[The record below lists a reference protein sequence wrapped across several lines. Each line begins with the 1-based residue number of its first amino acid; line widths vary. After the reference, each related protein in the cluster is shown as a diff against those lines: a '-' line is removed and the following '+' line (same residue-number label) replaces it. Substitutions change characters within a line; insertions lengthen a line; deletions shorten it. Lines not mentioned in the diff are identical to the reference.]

1 MFFSFLFFNVR
12 KVTMSKPGFG
22 SDTNVGDR
30 PWEFYP
36 DQSAEADDR
45 NLPRKE
51 VIHPQLPLRMPC
63 YDFVPIAG
71 SAFVP
76 SSGPSGVSNSLDVTG
91 GEYKTRERIH
101 GGDADPPLLAN
112 PAS

>member
-1 MFFSFLFFNVR
+1 MKTERVR
-12 KVTMSKPGFG
+12 PGNLIPTFVEMMLSSHVAVKVI
-22 SDTNVGDR
+22 
-30 PWEFYP
+30 Y
-36 DQSAEADDR
+36 
-45 NLPRKE
+45 LPRKE

-71 SAFVP
+71 SALVP
-76 SSGPSGVSNSLDVTG
+76 STGPSGVSNSLDVTG

-101 GGDADPPLLAN
+101 GGVADPPLLAN